1 MSMSHINLDN
11 HPNMNVYSERT
22 SRARTRPSNSDSG
35 RSSSSKSTG
44 SLSRGGNQSSD
55 SGSCD
60 RSPINEEIL
69 IRELEEKLKDRE
81 LELQHLKENLDENEA
96 AICQARILNDQIF
109 GTFINSY

>member
-11 HPNMNVYSERT
+11 HTNMNVFSERT

-69 IRELEEKLKDRE
+69 LRELEEKLKDRE

-96 AICQARILNDQIF
+96 AICQARIQNPYCF
-109 GTFINSY
+109 GEF